1 MAFLQPD
8 NIITAAVAGGTI
20 EIKQKIT
27 PDGARA
33 DRDICS
39 YVKKGDLVKPNAPL
53 SGGTGIPKGITVHN
67 TGDISCASGTTPAEQ
82 YARAT
87 YPNGN
92 MNGVAV
98 HYWVWHDDVWQQ
110 LSDNERGWH
119 AADGSSRRSSHRA
132 GQTIGGN
139 LDTISIECI
148 GADAESEDTTAK
160 LVAYLCA
167 KHGLDPALD
176 VYTHNY
182 FYSQKYCPLYILPH
196 WDAFMATVQ
205 RYADTIEGAEDATDT
220 TEAETPQPEQTQ
232 AEKKF
237 YRVQIGAFTVKAN
250 AEACLTRAKAAG
262 FSDAY
267 IKNE

>member
-8 NIITAAVAGGTI
+8 KIITAAVAGGTI
-20 EIKQKIT
+20 TIKQKIT

-33 DRDICS
+33 TKDICS
-39 YVKKGDLVKPNAPL
+39 YVKQGDLVKPNAPL
-53 SGGTGIPKGITVHN
+53 AGGTGIPRGITVHN

-98 HYWVWHDDVWQQ
+98 HYWVWHEEIWQQ
-110 LSDNERGWH
+110 LSDSERGWH
-119 AADGSSRRSSHRA
+119 AADGSSRRASRRA

-148 GADAESEDTTAK
+148 GADAQSEDTTAK
-160 LVAYLCA
+160 LVAYLCE
-167 KHGLDPALD
+167 KHGLDPSLD

-182 FYSQKYCPLYILPH
+182 FYSAKYCPLYILPH
-196 WDAFMATVQ
+196 WGAFMEKVK
-205 RYADTIEGAEDATDT
+205 RYFDASP
-220 TEAETPQPEQTQ
+220 EAEQEPEEEQTQ
-232 AEKKF
+232 KKKF
-237 YRVQIGAFTVKAN
+237 YRVQIGAFTVKNN
-250 AEACLTRAKAAG
+250 AEACLTQARAAG
-262 FSDAY
+262 FADAY
-267 IKNE
+267 IKYE